1 MYDDDYLKA
10 INFMYELDDM
20 RPNNIDENVMMLCD
34 RNRDCWKMTM
44 QDLFMKYPIGSEI
57 RIKYSE
63 YETDIKVVRGYEQI
77 GDEQYL
83 ITDDGRVSVGRLNGW
98 VEI

>member
-1 MYDDDYLKA
+1 
-10 INFMYELDDM
+10 
-20 RPNNIDENVMMLCD
+20 
-34 RNRDCWKMTM
+34 MTM
-44 QDLFMKYPIGSEI
+44 QNLFTQYPIGSEI

-63 YETDIKVVRGYEQI
+63 YETDIKIVRGYEQI

-83 ITDDGRVSVGRLNGW
+83 ITDDGRISVKRLNGG

>member
-1 MYDDDYLKA
+1 
-10 INFMYELDDM
+10 
-20 RPNNIDENVMMLCD
+20 
-34 RNRDCWKMTM
+34 MTM
-44 QDLFMKYPIGSEI
+44 QNLFIKYPIGSEI

-63 YETDIKVVRGYEQI
+63 YETDIKIVSGYEQI

-83 ITDDGRVSVGRLNGW
+83 ITDGGRINVKRLNGR

>member
-1 MYDDDYLKA
+1 
-10 INFMYELDDM
+10 
-20 RPNNIDENVMMLCD
+20 
-34 RNRDCWKMTM
+34 M
-44 QDLFMKYPIGSEI
+44 QNLFMQYPIGSEI

-63 YETDIKVVRGYEQI
+63 NETDIKIVRGYEQI

-83 ITDDGRVSVGRLNGW
+83 ITDDGRISVKRLNGG

>member
-1 MYDDDYLKA
+1 MKG
-10 INFMYELDDM
+10 
-20 RPNNIDENVMMLCD
+20 NNL
-34 RNRDCWKMTM
+34 M
-44 QDLFMKYPIGSEI
+44 QNLFIKYPIGSEI

-63 YETDIKVVRGYEQI
+63 YETDIKIVRGYEQI

-83 ITDDGRVSVGRLNGW
+83 ITDGGRVSVGRLNGG